1 MPELSR
7 EDVISYLEK
16 ASLMEISELVKD
28 IEEKFGIEAA
38 APVAVAAAPAPAAG
52 DATPAAEKT
61 EFNIV
66 LDDAGSEKIKVIK
79 IVREITALGLKEA
92 KELVESAPKPLKE
105 GAKKDEAEEVKK
117 KLEEVDPSAVSLD
130 DERKL
135 PEIYKPREGLGFF
148 GYFFLLI
155 IVAFSLIGVLKT
167 FENDLL
173 THYPETEYIFSQIN
187 EQIGYVAETV
197 MNIIIIIKDLINS
210 Y

>member
-52 DATPAAEKT
+52 DAAPAAEKT

-105 GAKKDEAEEVKK
+105 GVKKEEAEEMKK
-117 KLEEVDPSAVSLD
+117 KLEEVGAKVTLS
-130 DERKL
+130 
-135 PEIYKPREGLGFF
+135 
-148 GYFFLLI
+148 
-155 IVAFSLIGVLKT
+155 
-167 FENDLL
+167 
-173 THYPETEYIFSQIN
+173 
-187 EQIGYVAETV
+187 
-197 MNIIIIIKDLINS
+197 
-210 Y
+210 

>member
-66 LDDAGSEKIKVIK
+66 LDDAGFEKIKVIK

-117 KLEEVDPSAVSLD
+117 KLEEVGAKVTLS
-130 DERKL
+130 
-135 PEIYKPREGLGFF
+135 
-148 GYFFLLI
+148 
-155 IVAFSLIGVLKT
+155 
-167 FENDLL
+167 
-173 THYPETEYIFSQIN
+173 
-187 EQIGYVAETV
+187 
-197 MNIIIIIKDLINS
+197 
-210 Y
+210 

>member
-105 GAKKDEAEEVKK
+105 GVKKDEAEEMKK
-117 KLEEVDPSAVSLD
+117 RLEEVGAKVTL
-130 DERKL
+130 
-135 PEIYKPREGLGFF
+135 
-148 GYFFLLI
+148 
-155 IVAFSLIGVLKT
+155 A
-167 FENDLL
+167 
-173 THYPETEYIFSQIN
+173 
-187 EQIGYVAETV
+187 
-197 MNIIIIIKDLINS
+197 
-210 Y
+210 

>member
-105 GAKKDEAEEVKK
+105 GVKKDEAEEVKK
-117 KLEEVDPSAVSLD
+117 RLEEVGAKVTL
-130 DERKL
+130 
-135 PEIYKPREGLGFF
+135 
-148 GYFFLLI
+148 
-155 IVAFSLIGVLKT
+155 A
-167 FENDLL
+167 
-173 THYPETEYIFSQIN
+173 
-187 EQIGYVAETV
+187 
-197 MNIIIIIKDLINS
+197 
-210 Y
+210 

>member
-66 LDDAGSEKIKVIK
+66 LDIE
-79 IVREITALGLKEA
+79 AL
-92 KELVESAPKPLKE
+92 
-105 GAKKDEAEEVKK
+105 
-117 KLEEVDPSAVSLD
+117 
-130 DERKL
+130 
-135 PEIYKPREGLGFF
+135 Y
-148 GYFFLLI
+148 GYFLSNIFFDDSVFKIDTNL
-155 IVAFSLIGVLKT
+155 FFVLKPT
-167 FENDLL
+167 
-173 THYPETEYIFSQIN
+173 S
-187 EQIGYVAETV
+187 
-197 MNIIIIIKDLINS
+197 K
-210 Y
+210 

>member
-117 KLEEVDPSAVSLD
+117 KLEEVGAKVTLS
-130 DERKL
+130 
-135 PEIYKPREGLGFF
+135 
-148 GYFFLLI
+148 
-155 IVAFSLIGVLKT
+155 
-167 FENDLL
+167 
-173 THYPETEYIFSQIN
+173 
-187 EQIGYVAETV
+187 
-197 MNIIIIIKDLINS
+197 
-210 Y
+210 

>member
-105 GAKKDEAEEVKK
+105 GAKKDEAEEVKT
-117 KLEEVDPSAVSLD
+117 KLEEVGAKVTLS
-130 DERKL
+130 
-135 PEIYKPREGLGFF
+135 
-148 GYFFLLI
+148 
-155 IVAFSLIGVLKT
+155 
-167 FENDLL
+167 
-173 THYPETEYIFSQIN
+173 
-187 EQIGYVAETV
+187 
-197 MNIIIIIKDLINS
+197 
-210 Y
+210 